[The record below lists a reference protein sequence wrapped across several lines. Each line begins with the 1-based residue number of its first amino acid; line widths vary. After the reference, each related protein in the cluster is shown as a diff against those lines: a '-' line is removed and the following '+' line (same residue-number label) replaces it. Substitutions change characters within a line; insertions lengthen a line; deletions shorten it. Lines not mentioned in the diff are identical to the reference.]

1 MKLSSLLRVVSW
13 LLLCGRVIA
22 TDAVQTTSGPVSGT
36 ESLDDTVEVFK
47 GIPFAAPP
55 TGDLR
60 WRPPQPPKPWTDVRA
75 CDKFGGMALQKNDRP
90 GQSEDCLYLNVW
102 TQRKKRNDEK
112 RPVMVWIHG
121 GGFTQGSG
129 HQPGYDGTALAKRD
143 VVLVTINYRLGAFGF
158 MAHPALSA
166 ESALSSESTLSSES
180 AHSASGNYAML
191 DQIAA
196 LKWVKNNIA
205 NFGGDPDNVTIFG
218 ESAGGTSVYLMTAT
232 PLSKGLFHQAILES
246 PWLDPAIF
254 RNLKTEN
261 ENGPPAEFDGEEQ
274 VRRLYGKSENV
285 DDAELLKKLRA
296 LPAADVLQKIKQRWP
311 VATDGWVFP
320 KAPHQIYADGEQ
332 HKIPTIVG
340 TNRDEG
346 TMFAP
351 RKAFGGTLETYK
363 EAMVERFGEHGEMVA
378 DFYAPKSKGKLWSVA
393 VQQISDVWFI
403 QPSREFA
410 QAMHKQQT
418 PVWMY
423 HFTKPVWGWMGAAHA
438 AEIKYVFGTLDRP
451 KPDDAELSNAFMDYW
466 VQFAKTGNPNV
477 DGRPKWQPYTT
488 VKDEHLVMDKSL
500 KMKSGLRK
508 AACDMFDKILQQR
521 RANAVPVPVNSTR
534 TSETE

>member
-1 MKLSSLLRVVSW
+1 M
-13 LLLCGRVIA
+13 A
-22 TDAVQTTSGPVSGT
+22 ADAVPTTSGPIAGT
-36 ESLDDTVEVFK
+36 ASRDDAVEVFK

-55 TGDLR
+55 VGDLR
-60 WRPPQPPKPWTDVRA
+60 WRPPQPPKPWIDVRA
-75 CDKFGGMALQKNDRP
+75 CDKFGGMALQKNDRS

-102 TQRKKRNDEK
+102 TQRKRSDENRTDAK
-112 RPVMVWIHG
+112 RPVMVWVHG

-129 HQPGYDGTALAKRD
+129 HQPGYDGTALAKRG

-166 ESALSSESTLSSES
+166 ESPHGS
-180 AHSASGNYAML
+180 SGNYAML

-218 ESAGGTSVYLMTAT
+218 ESAGGSSVYLMTAT
-232 PLSKGLFHQAILES
+232 PLSKGLFHRAILES

-254 RNLKTEN
+254 RHLKEEN
-261 ENGPPAEFDGEEQ
+261 ENGPPAEYDGEEQ
-274 VRRLYGKSENV
+274 VRKLFGE
-285 DDAELLKKLRA
+285 DATDSTTDVLAKLRA
-296 LPAADVLQKIKQRWP
+296 LPANDVLQKIKQRWP
-311 VATDGWVFP
+311 VTTDGWVFP
-320 KAPHQIYADGEQ
+320 KDPHQIYADGEQ
-332 HKIPTIVG
+332 HDIPAIVG

-363 EAMVERFGEHGEMVA
+363 EAMVERFGEHGETVA
-378 DFYAPKSKGKLWSVA
+378 DFYAPESKEKLWSVA
-393 VQQISDVWFI
+393 VQQISDVWFV

-410 QAMHKQQT
+410 RAMNKQQT

-438 AEIKYVFGTLDRP
+438 AEIKYVFGTLEKP
-451 KPDDAELSNAFMDYW
+451 KPDDAELSDAFMDYW
-466 VQFAKTGNPNV
+466 VQFATTGNPNLA
-477 DGRPKWQPYTT
+477 GRMEWTPYTT
-488 VKDEHLVMDKSL
+488 ATDEHLVMDKSL
-500 KMKSGLRK
+500 KLESGLRK
-508 AACDMFDKILQQR
+508 DACDMFDRILKQR
-521 RANAVPVPVNSTR
+521 SGAAMPVSSTGTPVGD
-534 TSETE
+534 